1 MVAETIV
8 RIEDI
13 ARKYRDVHP
22 GYRLVGYAEC
32 GLPFTE
38 TVVSAY
44 TIEYKKL
51 SPIFEFTLK
60 AIKAGVDDRES
71 LASFLGLDP
80 AFLKDVLS
88 ELLSSGDISLQE
100 RLRLTE
106 KGKTVLEKTESE
118 TPIEQSITIDF
129 DRTLERPMN
138 LFGERRLAP
147 RDLKEDG
154 MLEIP
159 PIPVRR
165 IELQDLNLDEIQ
177 ALLDRISK
185 TANAPRRVILSV
197 KEVGRQMSK
206 FRAALALRYQNSSGE
221 ERMSF
226 AIDGILNRELEDAF
240 ARKHGIAKLNLE
252 RFRKTESDHQL
263 DQEIAKYKD
272 QITDDE
278 TVAHLSQQEATAKVA
293 IAEAKEEVA
302 ASKSEAEQVSAR
314 AKLETAQK
322 QHAKADEE
330 LKKITGIRNLAVFDH
345 PDILDDALINS
356 RQRLM
361 IISPWITKKVVNEE
375 FIRKIEGLLRKNVSV
390 YIGYG
395 LPHGQGNHPW
405 SVGKLDE
412 FERRF
417 STMHFVKLGD
427 THAKVLISDNKFFV
441 VSSFNW
447 LSFKGDPSATFRDE
461 QGVMVSLPELVD
473 EKFEDQLVRFNIS

>member
-1 MVAETIV
+1 MLAETIV

-22 GYRLVGYAEC
+22 GYRLVGYTEC

-38 TVVSAY
+38 TVLSAY

-71 LASFLGLDP
+71 LASFLGLDS

-88 ELLSSGDISLQE
+88 ELLSSGDIALQE

-106 KGKTVLEKTESE
+106 KGKNVLDKAESE

-147 RDLKEDG
+147 RDLKEEG
-154 MLEIP
+154 ILEIP

-185 TANAPRRVILSV
+185 TASAPRRVILSV
-197 KEVGRQMSK
+197 KELGKQTSK
-206 FRAALALRYQNSSGE
+206 FRSALALRYQNPSGE
-221 ERMSF
+221 ERISF
-226 AIDGILNRELEDAF
+226 AIDGILNRELEEAF
-240 ARKHGIAKLNLE
+240 ARKQGIAKLNLE
-252 RFRKTESDHQL
+252 RFRKTESDDQL
-263 DQEIAKYKD
+263 DQELAKYKD

-278 TVAHLSQQEATAKVA
+278 TVARLSEQEAVAKVA
-293 IAEAKEEVA
+293 IAEAREKIA
-302 ASKSEAEQVSAR
+302 TSKSEGEQALAR
-314 AKLETAQK
+314 VELDTARK

-330 LKKITGIRNLAVFDH
+330 LKKVTSIRNLAVFDH
-345 PDILDDALINS
+345 PDILDDALTNS

-375 FIRKIEGLLRKNVSV
+375 FIRRIEGLLRKNVSV

-395 LPHGQGNHPW
+395 LPHGQRNHPW
-405 SVGKLDE
+405 SIGKLEDLGRK
-412 FERRF
+412 FD
-417 STMHFVKLGD
+417 SMHFVKLGD
-427 THAKVLISDNKFFV
+427 THAKVLISDNDFFV

-461 QGVMVSLPELVD
+461 QGVLIALPELVD
-473 EKFEDQLVRFNIS
+473 KKFEEQLARFNLE